1 MTLIEKFNN
10 LNANT
15 VKRKHIESIL
25 LQAKEENEVNIVY
38 RLSRLLNQYPESDY
52 FTLTVDQYDSG
63 ALNAPRHVGDYKL
76 ALDECGRLKKGWKFE
91 NGNVVKAKG
100 KGKGKA
106 KGEENKT

>member
-38 RLSRLLNQYPESDY
+38 RLSRLLNQYPDY
-52 FTLTVDQYDSG
+52 FSRMMTLKHLRNNAVNDSTKRKEK
-63 ALNAPRHVGDYKL
+63 AYEKHLQ
-76 ALDECGRLKKGWKFE
+76 RLQNRLLESSQK
-91 NGNVVKAKG
+91 
-100 KGKGKA
+100 
-106 KGEENKT
+106 